1 MRKSLEDSLRE
12 TLRKIFINKNSFGS
26 KLYADTTQMIF
37 VIKSLDRMIYNFIKI
52 GISILVIAFVIRG
65 IVNGTLI
72 PYSIT
77 YVVDGLKN
85 SEKRSLFL
93 WGLTLFGVSGLLF
106 AVTELMLMIYF
117 KKLTRGIVV
126 MKHNIIEKI
135 LRKRDDREDPED
147 LVGKIANDVDFIVW
161 NVNGVLTTL
170 MPNLFTTITAL
181 TTVYSFSH
189 SIGIFISLTMLP
201 YILYAEYYSRKVE
214 VYRTL
219 ERKTY
224 SQSIVY
230 IKNLVFGERVNG
242 DLYKTLREW
251 NNSIDQVLWLDRIYW
266 SLSLGTALI
275 SMTGI
280 SLLAE
285 REISENSL
293 GIATLSGLL
302 YASLTAHFGMLNAMW
317 ALCIQGQTIAAL
329 KRVMNHLITVEN
341 INNKRL

>member
-12 TLRKIFINKNSFGS
+12 TLRKIFFNKNSFGS
-26 KLYADTTQMIF
+26 KLYTDTTQMIF

-189 SIGIFISLTMLP
+189 SIGIFISITMLP

-266 SLSLGTALI
+266 SLSLGTAFI

-285 REISENSL
+285 REISENKL